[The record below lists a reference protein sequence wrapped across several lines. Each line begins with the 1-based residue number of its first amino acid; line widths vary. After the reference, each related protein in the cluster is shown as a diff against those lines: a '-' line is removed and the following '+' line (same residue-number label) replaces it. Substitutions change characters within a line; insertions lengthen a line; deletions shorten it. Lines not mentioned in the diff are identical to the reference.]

1 MIINRPIHIIPILP
15 TIEIGKERVNLEI
28 ENVANTTIED
38 VDNLKDNPLDVEIS
52 SPESYFGGDR

>member
-1 MIINRPIHIIPILP
+1 MIINRPIHIIPIP

-28 ENVANTTIED
+28 ENDANTVVED
-38 VDNLKDNPLDVEIS
+38 AEDLKDNPLDVEIS